1 MSMPLLEI
9 KDLHLYFKVF
19 EGKLKVL
26 DGINFHI
33 MPGEK
38 VGLIGEMGCG
48 KTTTMKSILRIL
60 PEEKAVIT
68 KGEILFKGKEILK
81 MNSSS
86 LLELRIKNISMIFQ
100 DPTAALNP
108 VFTVG
113 TQMYDVI
120 KYSNIN
126 KDDYKDKKEMEK
138 EIRRR
143 QIQSLKSVLL
153 SDPERIL
160 KSYPIQLSGGM
171 RQRVC
176 IALNLINNKDLL
188 IADEP
193 TTSLDVTV
201 GAEVLKL
208 IENLVKDRGIS
219 TILISHALGSVRE
232 MTDRLY
238 IMYAGSIV
246 ETGLTKN
253 VFSNP
258 LHPYSKGLI
267 EAVPRLSG
275 AGIGKG
281 VGGHIPDYL
290 NPPLGCRFYPRCPRA
305 LEICKVKKAPLVR
318 VESDHKVAC
327 FLYHNRNRKMGD

>member
-1 MSMPLLEI
+1 MSTPLLEI
-9 KDLHLYFKVF
+9 KDLYLHFKVF

-26 DGINFHI
+26 DGVNFHI
-33 MPGEK
+33 MPGER

-60 PEEKAVIT
+60 PEKAAVIT
-68 KGEILFKGKEILK
+68 KGEILFKGKDILK

-86 LLELRIKNISMIFQ
+86 LLEVRRKNISMIFQ

-126 KDDYKDKKEMEK
+126 KDNYKNKKEMEK
-138 EIRRR
+138 EIRSR
-143 QIQSLKSVLL
+143 QIQALKAVLL
-153 SDPERIL
+153 PDPERIL
-160 KSYPIQLSGGM
+160 KNYPIQLSGGM

-188 IADEP
+188 VADEP
-193 TTSLDVTV
+193 STSLDVTV
-201 GAEVLKL
+201 GAQILKL
-208 IENLVKDRGIS
+208 IGNLVKDRGIS
-219 TILISHALGSVRE
+219 NILISHALGTVRD

-238 IMYAGSIV
+238 VMYAGSMV
-246 ETGLTKN
+246 ETSLTKN

-275 AGIGKG
+275 AGIGEG
-281 VGGHIPDYL
+281 IEGHIPDYL
-290 NPPLGCRFYPRCPRA
+290 NPPLGCRFYPRCPHA
-305 LEICKVKKAPLVR
+305 LEVCKVKKPSLAR

-327 FLYHNRNRKMGD
+327 FLYHNRNRNVGD